1 VIDVSG
7 LPLPQDAPA
16 PGSCVRVEVPEPG
29 LARVV
34 LDPPH
39 RKLAVLDLPLMR
51 DLDLALEELEAL
63 PDLRGVVLQGREPL
77 AFAAGADIDAIEGLR
92 DPVLARRVM
101 TIGQEL
107 FERIARLGRRGVHTV
122 AAVGGPVPGG
132 AYELSLACRTIVLA
146 DDPKS
151 RVGLP
156 ETQLGI
162 LPAWGGCQR
171 LPRRVGVPAALDAIL
186 KGRLVPARRALKQG
200 LVDRLTP
207 PEYLWR
213 VAGEVALGQ
222 LSVRRKP
229 RGIWRWLVDQNP
241 LALAVVGRQVQTT
254 LAKRTGGNYPAPPA
268 AARVVT
274 WAPLRSIEKGFE
286 RESFEGAHLATG
298 DVCKHLVRLFKSM
311 EEAKKLGRGPDGA
324 TPPALERGA
333 VLGAGVMG
341 GAIASAMAK
350 KGIATRLFDISPAG
364 LDAAL
369 VEHRLDLAGRL
380 KRRRLRPHEHDAAL
394 DRLDVTSELVGFGR
408 TQFAIEAVA
417 ERLEIKRKV
426 FGELAERTSPDTIL
440 ATNTSSLSVTAIAE
454 GLPGPERVV
463 GVHFFNPVAKM
474 PLVEIVRGERTS
486 DATVAAAAAY
496 AVRLG
501 KTPVVVADVA
511 GFLVNR
517 LLGPYL
523 DEALRL
529 YDHGVDPRRIEQL
542 AKRFGM
548 PMGPFRLLDEV
559 GLDIASHA
567 ATSLHA
573 AYGERMTPS
582 TVIQPLLDAGHLGKK
597 SGDGFYV
604 HLSFTPKVSR
614 EFSSDL
620 ARLAR
625 PHGVQEEFLSDEE
638 ITDRLVLAMLGEAAR
653 CVEEGV
659 VANPGDLDL
668 ATILGM
674 GFPPFRGGLLRWAD
688 ELGAA
693 EVVRRMEHCASAVAT
708 LPTPER
714 QERFAVPAI
723 LRELAAAGRGFHD
736 PAPARMALASG

>member
-1 VIDVSG
+1 MIDISG
-7 LPLPQDAPA
+7 LPMPDEAPA
-16 PGSCVRVEVPEPG
+16 AGACIRLERPEPG
-29 LARVV
+29 LAIVV

-39 RKLAVLDLPLMR
+39 RSLAVLDLPLMR
-51 DLDLALEELEAL
+51 DLAQALEELATT
-63 PDLRGVVLQGREPL
+63 PDLRGVVFTGREPL
-77 AFAAGADIDAIEGLR
+77 AFAAGADIDAIESLR
-92 DPVLARRVM
+92 DPKLAARVM
-101 TIGQEL
+101 RVGQEI
-107 FERIARLGRRGVHTV
+107 FNQIERLGRRGVRTV

-132 AYELSLACRTIVLA
+132 AYELSLACTRIVLA

-151 RVGLP
+151 RIGLP

-186 KGRLVPARRALKQG
+186 KGRLVPATVAYKKG

-207 PEYLWR
+207 PEYLVR
-213 VAGEVALGQ
+213 VASEIAMGRTRCK
-222 LSVRRKP
+222 RRT
-229 RGIWRWLVDQNP
+229 RGVWKWLVDKNP
-241 LALAVVGRQVQTT
+241 LALWVIGRQVRRTVMKQT
-254 LAKRTGGNYPAPPA
+254 RGRYPAPLA
-268 AARVVT
+268 AARLVT
-274 WAPLRSIEKGFE
+274 WAPLKPLE
-286 RESFEGAHLATG
+286 RGLAGEVYEGSRLGTG
-298 DVCKHLVRLFKSM
+298 DICKHLVRIFKMM
-311 EEAKKLGRGPDGA
+311 EEAKRLGKNAEGVAPS
-324 TPPALERGA
+324 PIEQGA

-341 GAIASAMAK
+341 GAIASSMAE

-369 VEHRLDLAGRL
+369 VEHRLGLSKKL
-380 KRRRLRPHEHDAAL
+380 ERRRLRPHEHDAAL
-394 DRLDVTSELVGFGR
+394 DRLDVTPELVGFAR
-408 TQFAIEAVA
+408 CEFAIEAVA

-426 FGELAERTSPDTIL
+426 LGDLARVVGPETIL

-454 GLPGPERVV
+454 GLPHPERVV
-463 GVHFFNPVAKM
+463 GVHFFNPVKKM

-486 DATVAAAAAY
+486 DEAVTRAAAY
-496 AVRLG
+496 ALRLG

-529 YDHGVDPRRIEQL
+529 YDNGVAARRIEDV

-548 PMGPFRLLDEV
+548 PMGPLRLLDEV
-559 GLDIASHA
+559 GLDIAAHA
-567 ATSLHA
+567 ATSLHE

-597 SGDGFYV
+597 TGDGFYV
-604 HLSFTPKVSR
+604 HLSFEPYVSR

-625 PHGVQEEFLSDEE
+625 PHSAQEEFLSDEE
-638 ITDRLVLAMLGEAAR
+638 IADRLVLPMFVEGVR
-653 CVEEGV
+653 CIEEGV
-659 VANPGDLDL
+659 VQSAVDLDL
-668 ATILGM
+668 ATIFGM

-688 ELGAA
+688 GVGAPEL
-693 EVVRRMEHCASAVAT
+693 VRRIEHCASAIET
-708 LPTPER
+708 LSSPQR
-714 QERFAVPAI
+714 RERFAVPDL
-723 LRELAAAGRGFHD
+723 LRRLAEEGGRFHD
-736 PAPARMALASG
+736 E